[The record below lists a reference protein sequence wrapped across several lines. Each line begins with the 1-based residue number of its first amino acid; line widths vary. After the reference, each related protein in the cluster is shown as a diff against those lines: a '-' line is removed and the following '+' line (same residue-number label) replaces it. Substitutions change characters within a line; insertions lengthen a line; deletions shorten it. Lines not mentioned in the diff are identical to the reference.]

1 MIRRVANEPF
11 QASHWV
17 VQNGSA
23 QFVKV
28 TWELLMRG
36 NECWLV
42 WYPLLY
48 QRIAE
53 WSQKTG
59 VSSTFQMAIIAT
71 AVRIKLMWRKS
82 ITNQRWYHA

>member
-1 MIRRVANEPF
+1 MIRKVANEPF

-53 WSQKTG
+53 WSEHQVVFEHCLG
-59 VSSTFQMAIIAT
+59 PAPMLYVLS
-71 AVRIKLMWRKS
+71 
-82 ITNQRWYHA
+82 